1 MTSNSSAEK
10 SASSN
15 DGSTDGERP
24 ESPEIDIGSPE
35 PPDSP
40 TFNQLSPKE
49 NDFVFNLI
57 VIPKSN
63 LDFIQ
68 NKSRKLL
75 NYIIQYYFLITFG
88 SDLM

>member
-15 DGSTDGERP
+15 DGSTDGERA

-40 TFNQLSPKE
+40 VFNQLSPKE
-49 NDFVFNLI
+49 NDFE
-57 VIPKSN
+57 VIK
-63 LDFIQ
+63 
-68 NKSRKLL
+68 
-75 NYIIQYYFLITFG
+75 G
-88 SDLM
+88 